1 VRICL
6 TGGTGFIGSAVAH
19 RLLERGD
26 TLVLLA
32 RSRARAA
39 RLEALGA
46 KVVEGDL
53 LDPGVVSRAAG
64 GCEAAV
70 HCAGVPRPAPARV
83 FRRVHVDGT
92 RILLDAARAA
102 GVRRLVHIASQAVL
116 FDGRDIDAP
125 EDSLEPPSRHIDPY
139 SETKAEGERSVLA
152 ANDPGGLQTTSL
164 RPALVW
170 GRGDTTLLPA
180 LLRLALGPVGI
191 PMCGTGENT
200 EATTHVRNVVS
211 GVIAALESPRA
222 PGRTYLLVDDFEV
235 RWKDFMS
242 RLVEAAG
249 VAPRFFRVPAF
260 IAGPA
265 AWTIDRAAGL
275 LGLPVPLAYFGVR
288 MAITSRRYRAT
299 RAREEIGYAPAVFL
313 EDGLADLSAWVAE
326 MGGPRNVARG
336 DRKRRGG
343 GSDAGAGHGQ
353 TSRS

>member
-1 VRICL
+1 MRVCL
-6 TGGTGFIGSAVAH
+6 TGGTGFIGGAVAQ

-26 TLVLLA
+26 ALVLLA
-32 RSRARAA
+32 RNRPRAA
-39 RLEALGA
+39 RLEGLGA
-46 KVVEGDL
+46 RVVEGDL
-53 LDPGVVSRAAG
+53 LDPEAVSRAAG
-64 GCEAAV
+64 GCEAVV
-70 HCAGVPRPAPARV
+70 HCAGVPRPAPTRV

-92 RILLDAARAA
+92 RIVVDAARAA

-125 EDSLEPPSRHIDPY
+125 EDSLAPPARHIDPY
-139 SETKAEGERSVLA
+139 SATKAEGERIALA
-152 ANDPGGLQTTSL
+152 ANEPGGLQTTSL
-164 RPALVW
+164 RPAVVW

-191 PMCGTGENT
+191 PMCGDGENI

-211 GVIAALESPRA
+211 GVIAALDSPRA
-222 PGRTYLLVDDFEV
+222 PGRAYLLVDDFV
-235 RWKDFMS
+235 IRWKDFMS
-242 RLVEAAG
+242 RLAEAAG

-265 AWTIDRAAGL
+265 ARAIDRAAGL

-288 MAITSRRYRAT
+288 MALTSRRYRAT

-313 EDGLADLSAWVAE
+313 EEGLADLSAWVTE
-326 MGGPRNVARG
+326 IGGPRNVARSEP
-336 DRKRRGG
+336 KRRSG
-343 GSDAGAGHGQ
+343 GSDAGADHGQ